1 MKSLSLRTLTL
12 AVSTAVAALSG
23 PVAQAAESV
32 KIGVVT
38 FLSGPAAGPFGIP
51 SRNAAEILVEG
62 LNAGKVPAPHAT
74 KGFGGAPV
82 QLVFVDEAGS
92 TTTQVSEYRNLVQR
106 QNVDIVVGYISS
118 GNCLAVAPV
127 AEELKK
133 VTVIFDC
140 GTPRLLEENAYKY
153 VFRTGA
159 HAGMDSVAAG
169 LYVAQVK
176 PTTKTFA
183 GINQNY
189 AWGQDSWSDFEAT
202 MKVKLPAAK
211 SVTSQ
216 MPKLFAGQYGTE
228 ISALMAANPEVIHS
242 SFWNGD
248 LEALILQAA
257 PRGLF
262 KKSMVVLSAGE
273 TAIHKLGK
281 SIPDGTVIG
290 ARGPHSVFAPDTE
303 INKWFQATYRDRY
316 STPPNYASYHMAQAI
331 LGAKTAYEKAKAA
344 AGGADPTQEQI
355 IAAFE
360 GLSFEGPSGR
370 VDMRNSKGHQAIQD
384 TAYGMTKMVK
394 GELTITNIKRFK
406 ADEVNPPEGVKSS
419 DWIASGLKK

>member
-1 MKSLSLRTLTL
+1 MKSFSLRALAIAVSATL
-12 AVSTAVAALSG
+12 AAVAPAT
-23 PVAQAAESV
+23 QAAESV

-38 FLSGPAAGPFGIP
+38 FLSGPAAGPFGVP
-51 SRNAAEILVEG
+51 ARNAAEILIEE
-62 LNAGKVPAPHAT
+62 LNAGKVPGPYAT

-82 QLVFVDEAGS
+82 QMVLVDEFGS

-106 QNVDIVVGYISS
+106 QNVDMVVGYISS
-118 GNCLAVAPV
+118 GNCLAIAPV

-153 VFRTGA
+153 VFRTNP
-159 HAGMDSVAAG
+159 HSGMDSIAAA
-169 LYVAQVK
+169 LYVASTK
-176 PTTKTFA
+176 PGTTSYA

-189 AWGQDSWSDFEAT
+189 AWGQDCWSDFEGA
-202 MKVKLPAAK
+202 MKAKLPAAT
-211 SVTSQ
+211 VTTSQ

-228 ISALMAANPEVIHS
+228 ISALLAAKPDVIHS

-262 KKSMVVLSAGE
+262 KKSTVILTAGE
-273 TAIHKLGK
+273 TAIHKLGNA
-281 SIPDGTVIG
+281 IPDGTVIG

-303 INKWFQATYRDRY
+303 LNRWFQKTYRDRFN
-316 STPPNYASYHMAQAI
+316 TPPNYASYHMVQAI

-344 AGGADPTQEQI
+344 ASGADPTQEQI

-360 GLSFEGPSGR
+360 GLTYESASGK
-370 VDMRNSKGHQAIQD
+370 VEMRNSKGHQAIQE
-384 TAYGMTKMVK
+384 TAYGTTKMVK
-394 GELTITNIKRFK
+394 GQLTVTNVKRYP
-406 ADEVNPPEGVKSS
+406 ADMVNPPEGVKSA
-419 DWIASGLKK
+419 DWIASGFKR

>member
-1 MKSLSLRTLTL
+1 MKSFSLRALAIAVSATL
-12 AVSTAVAALSG
+12 AAVAPAT
-23 PVAQAAESV
+23 QAAESV

-38 FLSGPAAGPFGIP
+38 FLSGPAAGPFGVP
-51 SRNAAEILVEG
+51 ARNAAEILIEG
-62 LNAGKVPAPHAT
+62 LNAGKVPGPHAT

-82 QLVFVDEAGS
+82 QMVLVDENGS

-153 VFRTGA
+153 VFRTNA
-159 HAGMDSVAAG
+159 HSGMDSIAAA
-169 LYVAQVK
+169 LYVASTK
-176 PTTKTFA
+176 PATKSYA

-189 AWGQDSWSDFEAT
+189 AWGQDCWSDFEGT
-202 MKVKLPAAK
+202 MKAKLPAAA
-211 SVTSQ
+211 VTTSQ

-228 ISALMAANPEVIHS
+228 ISALLAAKPEVIHS
-242 SFWNGD
+242 SFWDGD

-262 KKSMVVLSAGE
+262 KKSVVILTAGE
-273 TAIHKLGK
+273 TAIHKLGNA
-281 SIPDGTVIG
+281 IPDGTVIG

-303 INKWFQATYRDRY
+303 INRWFQQTYRDRY
-316 STPPNYASYHMAQAI
+316 NTPPNYASYHMVQAI

-360 GLSFEGPSGR
+360 GLTYESASGK
-370 VDMRNSKGHQAIQD
+370 VEMRTSKGHQAIQE
-384 TAYGMTKMVK
+384 TAYGTTKMVK
-394 GELTITNIKRFK
+394 GQLTVTNVKRYP
-406 ADEVNPPEGVKSS
+406 ADMVNPPEGVKSA
-419 DWIASGLKK
+419 DWIASGFKR